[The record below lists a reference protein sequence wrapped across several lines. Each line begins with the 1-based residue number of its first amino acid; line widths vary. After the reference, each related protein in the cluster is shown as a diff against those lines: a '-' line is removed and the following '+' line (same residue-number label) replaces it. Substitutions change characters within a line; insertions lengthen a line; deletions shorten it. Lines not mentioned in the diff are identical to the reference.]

1 MLLLT
6 TTRCDFFVFRR
17 VLLPHAR
24 LYETHHL
31 SAVGPS
37 LTHSLPMAQQSPR
50 GSLEEGAPFL
60 SPTESTFNTTA
71 APPKK
76 KKPWVLLVVLALF
89 LVAVIDVGSFLAEPP
104 KTRVYEANICLSYYR
119 EHDTSVI
126 GADGTIPEK
135 LCKIDAVQQK
145 LAMIF
150 GWQETF
156 DAIPAVLLAVPF
168 GTLADRIGR
177 KWIFTA
183 SLMGLQLNSAWILLI
198 CYFKTLPLQWT
209 WLSSAFF
216 VIGGGPLVSVALA
229 ISMIADIAPPEKR
242 TTIFLY
248 LTASVLVAEMCAP
261 LMAAKLMEKGDWL
274 PLLLALAIQ
283 QIGICIA
290 FFFPETLHLRDL
302 PEPEDNVDQS
312 VELHPLKG
320 GHFTLRAQLQNF
332 RVAYIFLRS
341 DFQLGLVVFSF
352 MANRLGRQAM
362 TLLVRY
368 ASKRYEWQIKDA
380 AYLLSFRAA
389 ANLVAVAVFLP
400 LVNWFLLKYLRFPA
414 HWADLWIARGSI
426 VLTMI
431 SFCIMGVAAY
441 PVLLVIGLL
450 IYNLGTG
457 YNAAMRS
464 VAIHVVGGQASPD
477 VGKLMSTIAIVEAI
491 GAMIAGPL
499 LNTMFQWG
507 MDLGSAWLGL
517 PFLASVLVL
526 AVMTVLTFVITV
538 KDREVG
544 YVQVQ
549 AEDDLED
556 ELGRSSALDDGAD
569 PRRLL

>member
-1 MLLLT
+1 
-6 TTRCDFFVFRR
+6 
-17 VLLPHAR
+17 
-24 LYETHHL
+24 
-31 SAVGPS
+31 
-37 LTHSLPMAQQSPR
+37 
-50 GSLEEGAPFL
+50 
-60 SPTESTFNTTA
+60 
-71 APPKK
+71 
-76 KKPWVLLVVLALF
+76 
-89 LVAVIDVGSFLAEPP
+89 
-104 KTRVYEANICLSYYR
+104 
-119 EHDTSVI
+119 
-126 GADGTIPEK
+126 
-135 LCKIDAVQQK
+135 
-145 LAMIF
+145 
-150 GWQETF
+150 
-156 DAIPAVLLAVPF
+156 
-168 GTLADRIGR
+168 
-177 KWIFTA
+177 
-183 SLMGLQLNSAWILLI
+183 
-198 CYFKTLPLQWT
+198 
-209 WLSSAFF
+209 
-216 VIGGGPLVSVALA
+216 
-229 ISMIADIAPPEKR
+229 MIADIAPPEKR

-274 PLLLALAIQ
+274 PLLLALGIQ
-283 QIGICIA
+283 QVGICIA

-302 PEPEDNVDQS
+302 PEPKDNDDQS
-312 VELHPLKG
+312 IELQPKG
-320 GHFTLRAQLQNF
+320 GHFTLRAQLRNF
-332 RVAYIFLRS
+332 RVAYTFLRS

-400 LVNWFLLKYLRFPA
+400 LVNWFLLKYLRYPS

-426 VLTMI
+426 IVSTI
-431 SFCIMGVAAY
+431 SFVIMGIAAY
-441 PVLLVIGLL
+441 PALLVIGLL
-450 IYNLGTG
+450 VYNLGTG

-499 LNTMFQWG
+499 LNQLFQWG

-526 AVMTVLTFVITV
+526 AAMTVLTFVITV

-544 YVQVQ
+544 YVQVH
-549 AEDDLED
+549 ADEDSED
-556 ELGRSSALDDGAD
+556 ELGRTSALDDGPD
-569 PRRLL
+569 PRRVL